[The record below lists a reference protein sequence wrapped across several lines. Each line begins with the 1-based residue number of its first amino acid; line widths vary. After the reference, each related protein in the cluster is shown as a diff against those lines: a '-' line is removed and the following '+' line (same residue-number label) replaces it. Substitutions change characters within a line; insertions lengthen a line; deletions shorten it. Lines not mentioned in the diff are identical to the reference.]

1 MANGVLIAAF
11 DFSGAA
17 EDEFNDWYDNE
28 HIPERQRVAGFL
40 SLERWIGADDP
51 KQSVATYDL
60 ASLAV
65 LASPAYRA
73 IGGENL
79 SPWSKR
85 VTAKCQRLLRF
96 EGEQILPG
104 ERLAAA
110 DAGGLLL
117 VAMTPTAAVETAF
130 NAWYDTEHVP
140 ALARVPGVLAARRF
154 RAPSGASSGAPGG
167 QPRYVA
173 LYHLTGPEVPA
184 SAEWKAASESTPM
197 PQSVRPHISDRLRL
211 VCRKYRRQA

>member
-1 MANGVLIAAF
+1 MANGILIAAF

-17 EDEFNDWYDNE
+17 ADEFDDWYDTE
-28 HIPERQRVAGFL
+28 HLPERQRVPGFL

-51 KQSVATYDL
+51 RQSVATYDL

-65 LASPAYRA
+65 LDSPAYRA
-73 IGGENL
+73 IGGDNL

-85 VTAKCQRLLRF
+85 VTAKCRRLMRF

-104 ERLAAA
+104 DRLAAA
-110 DAGGLLL
+110 GAEGLLL
-117 VAMTPTAAVETAF
+117 IAMTPAPEIETAF

-154 RAPSGASSGAPGG
+154 RARAGSPG
-167 QPRYVA
+167 YAA
-173 LYHLTGPEVPA
+173 LYHLAGPEVP
-184 SAEWKAASESTPM
+184 SGAEWRRASEATPM
-197 PQSVRPHISDRLRL
+197 PPAIRPLIGDRLRL
-211 VCRKYRRQA
+211 VCRKYRRQG